1 MQTLVTG
8 ATGFL
13 GSHIADRLIKRGD
26 SVRALVRPTSD
37 TSYLES
43 REAELVVGDIT
54 EPETLA
60 AALAGVDVVY
70 HTAAHVSDWG
80 PWGDFK
86 QITVEGTR
94 NMLRAAANAGV
105 GRFLHVSSDN
115 VYRFDDLARG
125 VDESARLETHFGP
138 LDYYRR
144 AKTAADR
151 IARRAHERG
160 RVPVTVVRPGLILGE
175 RDAAML
181 PGLIAFL
188 KTSTAAYMGNAR
200 NRLPC
205 IYAGDVA
212 DLCIRAA
219 TTPEAL
225 GETYN
230 ALNEEHVTQR
240 EFFDAACEMAGVD
253 TPRRTIPLRV
263 LYAIAAGMEAVA
275 RLRGWSHHPD
285 LTRLAV
291 NLMGLDYIE
300 DNSKARAEL
309 GWRAKVGMREAVSR
323 SVSWAHERR
332 REPVSS

>member
-1 MQTLVTG
+1 MQALVTG

-13 GSHIADRLIKRGD
+13 GSHIADCLIERGD

-37 TSYLES
+37 TSHLGS
-43 REAELVVGDIT
+43 RAELVVGDIT
-54 EPETLA
+54 EPETLPA
-60 AALAGVDVVY
+60 AITSVEVVY
-70 HTAAHVSDWG
+70 HGAANVNDWG
-80 PWGDFK
+80 PWSDFK
-86 QITVEGTR
+86 RITVEGTR

-105 GRFLHVSSDN
+105 GRFLHVSSDA

-125 VDESARLETHFGP
+125 VDESTRLETRFGP

-144 AKTAADR
+144 AKTAAEK

-160 RVPVTVVRPGLILGE
+160 HLPVTIVRPALILGE

-188 KTSTAAYMGNAR
+188 KSSTAAYMGNGR

-205 IYAGDVA
+205 VYAGDVA

-219 TTPEAL
+219 TSEAAA

-230 ALNEEHVTQR
+230 AVNEEVVTQR
-240 EFFDAACEMAGVD
+240 DLFGTTTEITGIDA
-253 TPRRTIPLRV
+253 PRRAVPLRL
-263 LYAIAAGMEAVA
+263 LYTIATGMEAAA

-285 LTRLAV
+285 LTRFAV
-291 NLMGLDYIE
+291 NLMGVDYIE
-300 DNSKARAEL
+300 DNSKASREL
-309 GWRAKVGMREAVSR
+309 GWRAEVSMREAVRR
-323 SVSWAHERR
+323 SVEWAHERK
-332 REPVSS
+332 REHVSG

>member
-13 GSHIADRLIKRGD
+13 GSHIADRLIERGD

-43 REAELVVGDIT
+43 RAEFVVGDIT
-54 EPETLA
+54 EPDTLP
-60 AALAGVDVVY
+60 AALAGVEVVY
-70 HTAAHVSDWG
+70 HAAANVADWG
-80 PWGDFK
+80 PWSDFK
-86 QITVEGTR
+86 RVTVDGTR

-105 GRFLHVSSDN
+105 RRFLHVSSDA

-125 VDESARLETHFGP
+125 VDESTRLETRFSP

-144 AKTAADR
+144 AKTAAEKV
-151 IARRAHERG
+151 ARRAHERG
-160 RVPVTVVRPGLILGE
+160 RVPVTIVRPALILGE

-181 PGLIAFL
+181 PGLVVFL
-188 KTSTAAYMGNAR
+188 KSSTAAYMGNGR

-205 IYAGDVA
+205 IHAGDVA

-219 TTPEAL
+219 TTAEAL

-230 ALNEEHVTQR
+230 AVNEEHVTQR
-240 EFFDAACEMAGVD
+240 DLFDAAAESAGID
-253 TPRRTIPLRV
+253 APRRSVPLRV
-263 LYAIAAGMEAVA
+263 LYTFAAVTEAIA

-285 LTRLAV
+285 LTRFAV

-300 DNSKARAEL
+300 DNSKARTEL
-309 GWRAKVGMREAVSR
+309 GWRAEVGMREAVRR
-323 SVSWAHERR
+323 SVEWTRERK
-332 REPVSS
+332 REPATG